1 LKSEDGRTRWEVE
14 PKVYFC
20 FERDVLFVDTENR
33 RPCEGLRGMSYE
45 MLLQEAKRFHSLTK
59 HVKDLGRVRELA
71 VWEYLPMVAL
81 HWGRKNPWRVFGG
94 LVGKVGGVGWC
105 GGSWDRELRV
115 EKWVVEDG
123 GTWELEE
130 VLELL
135 TGLEWESVRLVAGSL
150 GVDVNRN
157 SSGVSAVEER

>member
-1 LKSEDGRTRWEVE
+1 VE

-20 FERDVLFVDTENR
+20 FERDVLVVGTEHQPASNS
-33 RPCEGLRGMSYE
+33 LRGMSYE
-45 MLLQEAKRFHSLTK
+45 MLLQEAKRFHGLTEQ
-59 HVKDLGRVRELA
+59 VKDLGRVRKLV

-81 HWGRKNPWRVFGG
+81 HWVRESPWRVFGG
-94 LVGKVGGVGWC
+94 LVGKVGSVGWC
-105 GGSWDRELRV
+105 GGSWERDLRV

-123 GTWELEE
+123 GAWELEE

-150 GVDVNRN
+150 EVDANRKL
-157 SSGVSAVEER
+157 SGVSAVEGR